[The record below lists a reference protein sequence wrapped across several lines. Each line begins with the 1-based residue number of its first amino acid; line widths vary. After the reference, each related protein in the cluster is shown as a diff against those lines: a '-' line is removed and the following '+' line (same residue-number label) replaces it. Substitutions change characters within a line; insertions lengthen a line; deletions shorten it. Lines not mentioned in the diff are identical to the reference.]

1 MRVIGFGDSFTAG
14 EGTDNQYVEQLSTF
28 EKIEKYQK
36 EHSWPRYLADKIG
49 VKYVNNGEVG
59 SSNYRIFSNIFE
71 QFAYNNINNDDLV
84 VIMWSSPLRDP
95 LPFFPHMFSRTSP
108 IGLSWSMKEF
118 MSQDTQEWKNRYYE
132 HYGKT
137 EKSEIKYIEN
147 DLLKFMEEYFPFY
160 VENLHN
166 EGYYKQLNTNYIVL
180 LQKYLESKG
189 VDYIMCDAFEQ
200 LSYDKELV
208 DTTNY
213 YNHQTT
219 YEFLVKNGGDVFE
232 TGTLFPKSRTKHPN
246 TTGHELI
253 AEELFRF
260 YESIY
265 RIR

>member
-71 QFAYNNINNDDLV
+71 QFAQNNINNDDLV

-108 IGLSWSMKEF
+108 IGLSWSMKEL
-118 MSQDTQEWKNRYYE
+118 MSQDTQGWKHRYYE

-147 DLLKFMEEYFPFY
+147 DKLMNFY
-160 VENLHN
+160 GDENPDIP
-166 EGYYKQLNTNYIVL
+166 NTRRQDLTPPAYVRNGSIYAMTYEQMVG
-180 LQKYLESKG
+180 KG
-189 VDYIMCDAFEQ
+189 LRIGKDVRPYIMDEQ
-200 LSYDKELV
+200 NSINLDEPLDLEIAKIKIRS
-208 DTTNY
+208 
-213 YNHQTT
+213 
-219 YEFLVKNGGDVFE
+219 
-232 TGTLFPKSRTKHPN
+232 
-246 TTGHELI
+246 LI
-253 AEELFRF
+253 DE
-260 YESIY
+260 
-265 RIR
+265 

>member
-28 EKIEKYQK
+28 EEIEKYQK

-95 LPFFPHMFSRTSP
+95 LPFFPHMFSRTGP
-108 IGLSWSMKEF
+108 IGLSWSLKELVGG
-118 MSQDTQEWKNRYYE
+118 SEESLKRYYE
-132 HYGKT
+132 YWGKT
-137 EKSEIKYIEN
+137 NKHYISYMEN
-147 DLLKFMEEYFPFY
+147 DLVKFMENYFPFY
-160 VENLHN
+160 LENLHD
-166 EGYYKQLNTNYIVL
+166 ESYYKLLNTNYMIM

-189 VDYIMCDAFEQ
+189 IDYIMCNAFEE
-200 LSYDKELV
+200 LDYDEKLV
-208 DTTNY
+208 DITNY
-213 YNHQTT
+213 YNHQTMF
-219 YEFLVKNGGDVFE
+219 EFLSNKGKVWED
-232 TGTLFPKSRTKHPN
+232 TQSIYTIKHPN
-246 TTGHELI
+246 TQGHKLI
-253 AEELFRF
+253 AQEIFDF

-265 RIR
+265 RVR

>member
-28 EKIEKYQK
+28 EEIEKYQN

-118 MSQDTQEWKNRYYE
+118 MGQDTQEWKNRYYE

-137 EKSEIKYIEN
+137 EASEIKYIEN

-166 EGYYKQLNTNYIVL
+166 ESYYKQLNTNYIVL

-189 VDYIMCDAFEQ
+189 IDYIMCDAFEQ

-219 YEFLVKNGGDVFE
+219 HEFLVKSGGDVFE
-232 TGTLFPKSRTKHPN
+232 TGPTFPKSRTKHPN
-246 TTGHELI
+246 TAGHELI